1 MDDNAR
7 HYIRFQ
13 SAGLPL
19 EYTSETSA
27 DESLPKGFVFAY
39 STPTH
44 AFSAEGPLGGGW
56 AGFDPGQHEV
66 LTFTGSGAYDPGDIE
81 GVAVK
86 PKTLLRRESVTA
98 WVHRMTVDHDSEVRA
113 AAQEWLEDQAAW
125 SQMTE
130 NLSCPETETDL
141 TTDEAHAIVEPYF
154 FVVLEQFLDAGF
166 DRLRSVQLRCR
177 RWVHNSPRHFAA
189 CFEDGSEIVVAP
201 ELAEL
206 GYDTVCAMLAH
217 ELGHAT
223 DFCYPAE
230 FVLQSDGSILR
241 RAELDLDDP
250 RVAKQWRKW
259 QRGWKERDTDTVEI
273 TADAIAEQVMG
284 VPIGYRGPCL
294 LQSFEG
300 EPRPIGLR

>member
-1 MDDNAR
+1 MGCD
-7 HYIRFQ
+7 
-13 SAGLPL
+13 
-19 EYTSETSA
+19 
-27 DESLPKGFVFAY
+27 
-39 STPTH
+39 
-44 AFSAEGPLGGGW
+44 
-56 AGFDPGQHEV
+56 
-66 LTFTGSGAYDPGDIE
+66 
-81 GVAVK
+81 
-86 PKTLLRRESVTA
+86 
-98 WVHRMTVDHDSEVRA
+98 
-113 AAQEWLEDQAAW
+113 
-125 SQMTE
+125 
-130 NLSCPETETDL
+130 ETETDL

-154 FVVLEQFLDAGF
+154 LVVLEQFLDAGF
-166 DRLRSVQLRCR
+166 DRVRSVQLRCR

-189 CFEDGSEIVVAP
+189 CFEDASEIVVAP

-230 FVLQSDGSILR
+230 FVLQGDGTVSR
-241 RAELDLDDP
+241 RPQLDVDDP

-259 QRGWKERDTDTVEI
+259 RQGWKERDTDTIEI
-273 TADAIAEQVMG
+273 TADGIAEQVMG